1 MFSKPRLQNSSPI
14 LAFWCCNQAKWK
26 TEETHF
32 GWLLCC
38 QIRLFLL
45 LSYTNTKLRG
55 RSGEQG
61 EKYGCV
67 WEERKDGFRI
77 LNESNKLKTCLTISE
92 TKVSRKRRSVTL
104 YIQFFKRLFLGV
116 EPSFQ
121 KESYEESQIYKT
133 DRKNIFSKHCISS
146 DLSYLF
152 KFNVKTNLLWWTPKI
167 KIRGLMT
174 IILRE
179 LQQPIDFCDFLLLAY
194 YQDFSWLQW

>member
-32 GWLLCC
+32 GWLLSC

-92 TKVSRKRRSVTL
+92 TKVSRKRSSITL
-104 YIQFFKRLFLGV
+104 YIQFFKRLFFGI

-133 DRKNIFSKHCISS
+133 GRIFLVNIALVQIYRIYSNSMKKQACFDECQKLKLG
-146 DLSYLF
+146 D
-152 KFNVKTNLLWWTPKI
+152 
-167 KIRGLMT
+167 
-174 IILRE
+174 
-179 LQQPIDFCDFLLLAY
+179 
-194 YQDFSWLQW
+194 